1 MTLNELFKA
10 VKKNEKNIQYIWA
23 IDQHNKWKGI
33 NLEYSGINLEYSDEL
48 LETEGDREVID
59 WAIVRTQYADVTV
72 LRVELKER

>member
-1 MTLNELFKA
+1 MTLNELFES

-23 IDQHNKWKGI
+23 IDQNNKWEG
-33 NLEYSGINLEYSDEL
+33 SGIEYSDEL

>member
-1 MTLNELFKA
+1 MTLNELFET

-23 IDQHNKWKGI
+23 IDQNNKWKGNDI
-33 NLEYSGINLEYSDEL
+33 EYSDEL
-48 LETEGDREVID
+48 LETEGDREVLD